1 MRGKRPR
8 DAEGAKTKSPLITQ
22 RAFSPN
28 SGGEGGI
35 RTPDRLLTYT
45 RFPGVRLKPLIH
57 LSGTRA
63 AHYSQGFFCA
73 QAPAHSARAPLKESL
88 TKPSAAALARRT
100 TADSTREVRQGHTTM
115 PGGGVS
121 GAKPIFHAPYWL
133 WPEWGI
139 FSVFSCHISSA
150 FLCHIYIVICT
161 RQSTCFK

>member
-1 MRGKRPR
+1 MRGKRPH
-8 DAEGAKTKSPLITQ
+8 DAEGAKTKSPLIAQ

-115 PGGGVS
+115 PGGV
-121 GAKPIFHAPYWL
+121 
-133 WPEWGI
+133 
-139 FSVFSCHISSA
+139 
-150 FLCHIYIVICT
+150 
-161 RQSTCFK
+161 